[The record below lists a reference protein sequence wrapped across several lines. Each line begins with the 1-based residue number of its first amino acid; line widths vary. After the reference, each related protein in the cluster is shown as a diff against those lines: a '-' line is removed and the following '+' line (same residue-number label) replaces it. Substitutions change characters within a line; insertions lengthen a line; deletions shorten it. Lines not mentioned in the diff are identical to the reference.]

1 MSKISINLNMDAL
14 FAVPQQMYE
23 QVMRAVDVA
32 VEGVAQTA
40 MRRWTES
47 IQAADLREGQ
57 KKEYA
62 ESLRI
67 DRLGLGHYL
76 VRTIYDKADQIEDGR
91 PERDLKSMLQTSQK
105 TRSSKVG
112 KKYLIIP
119 FRHNT
124 PGNKALAPAMPRAI
138 YDHASLM
145 GPSSILSIG
154 TRVSATGATV
164 AKRNYKWDKAGDE
177 FSRGKKKYLSI
188 GPLPAGLAPIRPGHK
203 TDIYAGMRRM
213 DTSTGKSKSSAYL
226 TFRVMH
232 QDSTGWIVPAKPGLK
247 LADKIAAQIES
258 QAQGFIES
266 VVKAELG

>member
-1 MSKISINLNMDAL
+1 MSRLSITLNMDAL
-14 FAVPQQMYE
+14 MAVPQQMYE

-40 MRRWTES
+40 MRQWADS
-47 IQAADLREGQ
+47 INAADLREAQ
-57 KKEYA
+57 KREYS

-67 DRLGLGHYL
+67 DRLGPAHYL

-91 PERDLKSMLQTSQK
+91 PVRDLKAMLQTSPK
-105 TRSSKVG
+105 TRMSKAG

-138 YDHASLM
+138 YDQALKM
-145 GPSSILSIG
+145 GPSSILSMG

-164 AKRNYKWDKAGDE
+164 PKRNYKWDKAGDE
-177 FSRGKKKYLSI
+177 FGKKKYLST
-188 GPLPAGLAPIRPGHK
+188 GPLPAGLAPIRAGHK
-203 TDIYAGMRRM
+203 SDIYAGMRRM
-213 DTSTGKSKSSAYL
+213 ETSTGKSKSSAYL

-258 QAQGFIES
+258 QAQGYIES
-266 VVKAELG
+266 VVKAALG